1 MSADLAHD
9 WKHQVRNE
17 VTTILIDWLK
27 ESKSKINSIAIV
39 GGSSNEPELLEL
51 LKIYPEATVS
61 FLGIAQGAQDTP
73 FIELDLN
80 ESGGLGQSFDI
91 VICAQVLEHIWN
103 LENCMRNLSALVNQ
117 QNGLMWINC
126 PASNLVHGSPEYFSA
141 GYSHEMISK
150 NLENHQFEI
159 ILANSIGSRRLY
171 FFTHALQYWPT
182 KFELAHPLLTYR
194 PLRSYGRR
202 LIPETFLGFFG
213 RLYALFLSNKRLSK
227 SQFDTETYV
236 LAKFQSSPN

>member
-1 MSADLAHD
+1 MRS
-9 WKHQVRNE
+9 E
-17 VTTILIDWLK
+17 VTAILIDWLK
-27 ESKSKINSIAIV
+27 ESKSEINSIAIV

-51 LKIYPEATVS
+51 LKMYPKATVS
-61 FLGIAQGAQDTP
+61 FLGITQGPQDIP

-80 ESGGLGQSFDI
+80 ESGGLDQSFDI

-103 LENCMRNLSALVNQ
+103 LDNCMKNLSALVNQ

-182 KFELAHPLLTYR
+182 KYELAHPLLTYR

-213 RLYALFLSNKRLSK
+213 RLYALFLSNKKLSK
-227 SQFDTETYV
+227 SQFDTETFV
-236 LAKFQSSPN
+236 LAKLKSSSSN

>member
-1 MSADLAHD
+1 MRS
-9 WKHQVRNE
+9 E
-17 VTTILIDWLK
+17 VTAILIDWLK
-27 ESKSKINSIAIV
+27 ESKSDISSIAVV

-61 FLGIAQGAQDTP
+61 FLGIAQGPQDIP
-73 FIELDLN
+73 FTELDLN
-80 ESGGLGQSFDI
+80 ESSGLGQSFDI

-103 LENCMRNLSALVNQ
+103 LDNCMKNLSALVNK

-141 GYSHEMISK
+141 GYSNEMISK

-194 PLRSYGRR
+194 PLRSYGKR

-213 RLYALFLSNKRLSK
+213 RLYALFLSNKQLSE

-236 LAKFQSSPN
+236 LARPQASPNETPLKIHD